1 MTTAS
6 SNVFEDFEAFLE
18 PDFDPIHFA
27 NELLLG
33 TNGSD
38 NIELDLATPIKK
50 LRFDIDEC
58 NKRMSSIASTNYEDL
73 VTNFSTIENVQSILS
88 GHINPQLERINA
100 PFNRIKQEIIEPF
113 DEAVKLNNALKRIH
127 QTLNLLRSASFFIV
141 LVQQLEELEQGD
153 TFSVDDSHG
162 DVVRLARLHLQIKQL
177 YQSASGEDTST
188 HILSVKLIRDYQS
201 IEISRRST
209 LINLCSQLINNEFS
223 HSTSLQSSNRKLN
236 NNLQALYILD
246 PAEFF
251 SVFDKA
257 TISRQMTINVNLLSR
272 ALQSPRNFT
281 TIMKEVKDTSSEY
294 FDKLNTIIS
303 SWKMEDEHTMLNVIL
318 SHYKVELLYALF
330 WSKLNHKFK
339 KNIASTMAR
348 GGPIAKNLKVYY
360 EGLKNAVQEMFSNEY
375 EKRLILD
382 SLSVINR

>member
-1 MTTAS
+1 MTTAT
-6 SNVFEDFEAFLE
+6 SNVLEDFEAFLE

-38 NIELDLATPIKK
+38 NTELDLATPIKK
-50 LRFDIDEC
+50 LKFDVDEC
-58 NKRMSSIASTNYEDL
+58 NKRMSSIASNNYEDL
-73 VTNFSTIENVQSILS
+73 VINFSTIENLQSILIDQ
-88 GHINPQLERINA
+88 INPQLERINA
-100 PFNRIKQEIIEPF
+100 PFNRIKQEIIQPY

-153 TFSVDDSHG
+153 NFSVDDSHG
-162 DVVRLARLHLQIKQL
+162 DVVRLAKLHSQIRQL

-188 HILSVKLIRDYQS
+188 HILSVKLIRDYQG
-201 IEISRRST
+201 IEAARRAS
-209 LINLCSQLINNEFS
+209 LINQCSQLINNEFS
-223 HSTSLQSSNRKLN
+223 HLTSLHPGNRKLN

-246 PAEFF
+246 PNEFF
-251 SVFDKA
+251 LIFDKA
-257 TISRQMTINVNLLSR
+257 TITRQVTINVNLLSR

-281 TIMKEVKDTSSEY
+281 TIVKEVKDTSQEY
-294 FDKLNTIIS
+294 FEKLNAILS
-303 SWKMEDEHTMLNVIL
+303 GWKMDDDQTIL
-318 SHYKVELLYALF
+318 HVVLTHYKVELLYALY

-348 GGPIAKNLKVYY
+348 VGPIAKNLKVYY
-360 EGLKNAVQEMFSNEY
+360 EGLKNAVSEMFTTEY

-382 SLSVINR
+382 SLSLINR